1 MKILKRILLIN
12 WHRFIYEVIDVNG
25 IVLVIGE
32 NGSGKSTLLDAI
44 MYLLTAGTSKFN
56 TAASEK
62 NKRDLKGYVRCR
74 TSKKDKTYERT
85 GYVSSHVVLEFYDT
99 ENESSLL
106 LGAAFDSKNEVDSL
120 DEVFYYI
127 NDSAIDELDYFNE
140 GDVLDAG
147 NVVRFVEQ
155 CDGSDWSNR
164 KNEAGTMFR
173 FVLGVNDSRYSN
185 TLAKALACKDIDSVR
200 KFIYSFLLEQKELN
214 VDHLKRNVR
223 ELKELNTLITRTKTK
238 INQLVKI
245 VDQGEEISSFNAE
258 IEKSLILKTM
268 AMKDLKENEL
278 KKHQQQQ
285 KDVLIEIET
294 LKKEIAILEG
304 EASILQVRMDVL
316 NSELDNNKDKKA
328 YDKLKNM
335 LDECKVQLQRH
346 RLILSQYS
354 NLKEHELQ
362 ILKFL
367 IENTNP
373 KEIKEFKHFY
383 DAICDSEQSVTH
395 KEFALLASRVT
406 NKYNELDEKIRES
419 IAKKNVELNGIRTE
433 IKRCSEKLKLIDS
446 KKVDYPWSTRK
457 LVELIKLELKRKYD
471 KEISINAVCEL
482 IEIKNDRWRNAIEG
496 YLNTQKFDVIVPAE
510 FYEDAKFIYETM
522 KDKEKIH
529 SVGIVNVRALGE
541 EAEVKQGSLAEEVEC
556 KSSDVRKYMNLLLN
570 KVMKAE
576 NLTELENHKVSITD
590 SCMIYRNFTTRN
602 MNPKRYEIPYIG
614 QKAFKVQKEL
624 YENRKKDLSD
634 LARNTSNRI
643 DVENKIIDL
652 IKSNKINPLVETHE
666 SFGKVNELT
675 SNINTL
681 ADAKD
686 EVDTTS
692 FMEQQ
697 FAIEK
702 LENKIQLKKG
712 MMLTKNKEVEDKLT
726 YKGKVEE
733 TASTKMIEIEELKIK
748 LDEHSK
754 KNDGMF
760 NLVKQAY
767 TEDIVNNTLNS
778 ILNREKNNELKIK
791 RRLENTEESLE
802 RLQKQFIT
810 DYDFDSEYGSNH
822 LRKFIDELYRLEKT
836 DIVNYEDDFKQ
847 LQTETDEVFRSDFLS
862 KLYEYIDVANDTFKR
877 LNKILGNITF
887 GKSIYQYRMDKREEY
902 AHFYRMIQAYSNIDG
917 APLLMGDFE
926 EEHKRAM
933 DDLYAKLLS
942 EDNESDEEFKELS
955 DYRTYLDFDIER
967 IEGDET
973 FLLSQAIDYNS
984 GGEHQVP
991 YYVTIAASINQLY
1004 QNSVRTSAGLVL
1016 LDEAFNN
1023 MDATR
1028 TASMMQFMNELAI
1041 QPIIVVPTANA
1052 QTIIDY
1058 VDTVIEVSNEEDG
1071 IFVDINIRN
1080 DRKIGAAYELA
1091 VENTEYSN

>member
-12 WHRFIYEVIDVNG
+12 WHRFVYEVIDVNG

-32 NGSGKSTLLDAI
+32 NGSGKSTLLDGI
-44 MYLLTAGTSKFN
+44 MYVVTAGTSKFN

-74 TSKKDKTYERT
+74 TSKKDKTYERS
-85 GYVSSHVVLEFYDT
+85 GYVSSHVVLEFFDT
-99 ENESSLL
+99 ENNSSLL
-106 LGAAFDSKNEVDSL
+106 MGAVFDSKNEIDSP

-127 NDSAIDELDYFNE
+127 NDATIEDLDYFSDGN
-140 GDVLDAG
+140 VLDASE
-147 NVVRFVEQ
+147 VVRFVEKSA
-155 CDGSDWSNR
+155 GSDWSNR

-173 FVLGVNDSRYSN
+173 YILGVNDSRYSS

-223 ELKELNTLITRTKTK
+223 ELKELNTLISRTKAK
-238 INQLVKI
+238 ISQLVKI
-245 VDQGEEISSFNAE
+245 VDQGEEIENFRE
-258 IEKSLILKTM
+258 ELDKSLILKTM
-268 AMKDLKENEL
+268 AMKDVKENEL

-285 KDVLIEIET
+285 QDILIEIES
-294 LKKEIAILEG
+294 LKKGIEALE
-304 EASILQVRMDVL
+304 EEVRILQARMDVL
-316 NSELDNNKDKKA
+316 NSELDNNEDKKA
-328 YDKLKNM
+328 YDKLKKM
-335 LDECKVQLQRH
+335 LKDCNEQLQRH
-346 RLILSQYS
+346 RLILSHYS
-354 NLKEHELQ
+354 KLKENEHS

-367 IENTNP
+367 IENSNQKDTND
-373 KEIKEFKHFY
+373 FKHFY
-383 DAICDSEQSVTH
+383 NAISNSDEPITH

-406 NKYNELDEKIRES
+406 SKYNELDGKIRES
-419 IAKKNVELNGIRTE
+419 IAKKNIELNEVRTE
-433 IKRCSEKLKLIDS
+433 IKRCLDKLKLIDS
-446 KKVDYPWSTRK
+446 KKVDYPWSTRR
-457 LVELIKLELKRKYD
+457 LIELIKHELKRKYG
-471 KEISINAVCEL
+471 KEVGINAVCEL
-482 IEIKNDRWRNAIEG
+482 IEIKNDRWRDAVEG
-496 YLNTQKFDVIVPAE
+496 YLNTQKFDVIVPSE
-510 FYEDAKFIYETM
+510 FYEDAKFIYEAM
-522 KDKEKIH
+522 KDKERIH
-529 SVGIVNVRALGE
+529 SVGIVNVKALSE
-541 EAEVKQGSLAEEVEC
+541 QVIVNQGSLAEEVEC
-556 KSSDVRKYMNLLLN
+556 KSSDVRKYINLLLN

-576 NLTELENHKVSITD
+576 NLTELEKHNVSITD

-614 QKAFKVQKEL
+614 QKAFIVQKEL
-624 YENRKKDLSD
+624 YEKKKLDLTN
-634 LARNTSNRI
+634 LARSISSRIEVENTS
-643 DVENKIIDL
+643 IDL
-652 IKSNKINPLVETHE
+652 IKNNKIESLVEAHE
-666 SFGKVNELT
+666 SFDKVKDLSSNVEALT
-675 SNINTL
+675 E
-681 ADAKD
+681 AKE
-686 EVDTTS
+686 EVDKTS

-697 FAIEK
+697 LAIEK
-702 LENKIQLKKG
+702 LENNIQLKHRKIQS
-712 MMLTKNKEVEDKLT
+712 KKKEVEIKLT
-726 YKGKVEE
+726 NKGKMEE
-733 TASTKMIEIEELKIK
+733 TASIKANGIQELKIT

-760 NLVKQAY
+760 NLVKQVY
-767 TEDIVNNTLNS
+767 SEDVISNSLYS
-778 ILNREKNNELKIK
+778 ILNREKTNEIKIG
-791 RRLENTEESLE
+791 RRLESTEETLE

-810 DYDFDSEYGSNH
+810 DYDFDSEYGSDH
-822 LRKFIDELYRLEKT
+822 LKRFIEELYRLEKT

-847 LQTETDEVFRSDFLS
+847 LQIETDEVFRSDFLS

-877 LNKILGNITF
+877 LNKILGKITF

-902 AHFYRMIQAYSNIDG
+902 AHFYKMIQAYSNIDG

-1004 QNSVRTSAGLVL
+1004 QNSMRTSAGLVL

-1028 TASMMQFMNELAI
+1028 TASMMQFMNELDI

-1080 DRKIGAAYELA
+1080 DRKIGAPYELA
-1091 VENTEYSN
+1091 VENNEYSS